1 MRRFFCLH
9 LKRKLSVYENKLEQ
23 MGKLGFACEQ
33 KGFLVYRKYRAW
45 PDTENTHLH
54 DKKRQR
60 PVTC

>member
-1 MRRFFCLH
+1 
-9 LKRKLSVYENKLEQ
+9 